1 MCSRRD
7 GNCSDGNLDSEFIVA
22 RGGEDLDLLREK
34 ALRFLPRAN
43 PQGKMPLCLEAK
55 RQGAFPFPS
64 LDNHLTLD
72 FRGNV
77 RFGPNIE

>member
-7 GNCSDGNLDSEFIVA
+7 GNYNDGSLDSEFIVA
-22 RGGEDLDLLREK
+22 RGGEDLDLLRER
-34 ALRFLPRAN
+34 ALRLLPRAN
-43 PQGKMPLCLEAK
+43 PQRKLPLCLEAK
-55 RQGAFPFPS
+55 RQGAFPSPS

-72 FRGNV
+72 FRGNA